1 MTKGK
6 TKAQIDVPSPR
17 VHMNQTLESP
27 FGMLNGAQVVVADPS
42 RKQTSMS
49 SSSSSS
55 SSAATSVQQEQSPD
69 RKLQIQRQ
77 LKEKKVWD
85 LAKSPFKNLFVKVI
99 LLWLSG
105 NQIHIFPIIITVMS
119 LVEPLKSL
127 MEVNKVFEPFARER
141 IPTLLPTLVYILLNL
156 VGLAIA
162 MVKCYW
168 LGFFEGGA
176 YQPVPLPSQ
185 ISFYIP

>member
-77 LKEKKVWD
+77 LKEKVCC
-85 LAKSPFKNLFVKVI
+85 SFI
-99 LLWLSG
+99 LCG
-105 NQIHIFPIIITVMS
+105 N
-119 LVEPLKSL
+119 
-127 MEVNKVFEPFARER
+127 
-141 IPTLLPTLVYILLNL
+141 
-156 VGLAIA
+156 
-162 MVKCYW
+162 
-168 LGFFEGGA
+168 
-176 YQPVPLPSQ
+176 
-185 ISFYIP
+185 